1 MRKIFFTVLLF
12 TVFVCIALG
21 QSRKDRG
28 DAFVSEGDYGAAAEM
43 YSQCMEDDDECFIK
57 YVKLLI
63 EEKIAEQSSTELF
76 GLLHQRANRG
86 NAESQ
91 YLLGTLYLDGKGGV
105 GQNYD
110 KAIEWFNKAIIGD
123 NFEVSEKARA
133 AKSRVERSQRRAKQ
147 NDEEVYTVENRGN
160 VYNSTND
167 EAYDQDRGYFM
178 LMPGISFGNKTSYS
192 VMAGYVK
199 EFGGYV
205 KVKSSFDSKDKN
217 AMKGGKDDAFFNGN
231 EFSGRF
237 SFYGGLLFK
246 LSSVCYMNAGVG
258 YGSKWLQWE
267 TMNEERME
275 IEDFSFSGIDPEVGL
290 LFKFGNFIIGGGVN
304 CLIGGGTS
312 ALEGNISIGVAF

>member
-1 MRKIFFTVLLF
+1 MRKIFFTALLF
-12 TVFVCIALG
+12 TVFGCIAMG

-43 YSQCMEDDDECFIK
+43 YSQCMDDDDECFIK
-57 YVKLLI
+57 YVQLLI
-63 EEKIAEQSSTELF
+63 DGMIAEQSSTELF

-86 NAESQ
+86 NAEAQ

-105 GQNYD
+105 GQNYSN
-110 KAIEWFNKAIIGD
+110 AIRWFNEAINNG
-123 NFEVSEKARA
+123 NYEVRERARV
-133 AKSRVERSQRRAKQ
+133 AKNRAERSRSRAKP
-147 NDEEVYTVENRGN
+147 EEREVFTIEDRGN
-160 VYNSTND
+160 RYNPTND
-167 EAYDQDRGYFM
+167 EAYDQDKGYFM
-178 LMPGISFGNKTSYS
+178 FMPGISFGNKTSYS
-192 VMAGYVK
+192 VMTGYVK

-217 AMKGGKDDAFFNGN
+217 VMKGGKNDAFFNGN

-237 SFYGGLLFK
+237 SFYGGLLYK
-246 LSSVCYMNAGVG
+246 LSTVCFINVGVG